1 MSEAHKS
8 PVDPVSGKSIKG
20 FQDRAIAKNPVK
32 VRKSVKLGK
41 AKAVLLAPNIE
52 QMEAEGGLTDSVD
65 DILASCTAAE
75 VPVVFALSR
84 KKMGEVYGFRKRM
97 SAIAVLEVGGV
108 QDVFETVLQ
117 LADEGQA
124 RWQAAHPAGE
134 ESAPPGAVAVAEAA
148 ASAVK
153 LESSVP
159 VAPGPVQIRV
169 AGTGD
174 G

>member
-1 MSEAHKS
+1 MRRWYVCGLRE
-8 PVDPVSGKSIKG
+8 
-20 FQDRAIAKNPVK
+20 

-52 QMEAEGGLTDSVD
+52 QVEAEGGLTDSVD

-108 QDVFETVLQ
+108 QDVFETVLR
-117 LADEGQA
+117 LAEEGRT
-124 RWQAAHPAGE
+124 RWSTAHPEGVVDTL
-134 ESAPPGAVAVAEAA
+134 GAHGAA
-148 ASAVK
+148 AGAGATM
-153 LESSVP
+153 SVADAA
-159 VAPGPVQIRV
+159 APGVHLDSCGVEV
-169 AGTGD
+169 AGT
-174 G
+174 